1 MLEPEHFIA
10 PKGELTEGMYPG
22 EDVEELVTA
31 WLQDAQA
38 RTSDETRQ
46 AAWVYH
52 RAYTHVAN
60 RMHAGLASE
69 RKGDQA
75 ASIDPSQLK
84 YWQRKADA
92 ALTAYRAGAT
102 STSGVTEVRSAW

>member
-1 MLEPEHFIA
+1 MEPSDFIS
-10 PKGELTEGMYPG
+10 PTGDLTEGMYPG

-38 RTSDETRQ
+38 RTSDEARQ
-46 AAWVYH
+46 AAWVYY
-52 RAYTHVAN
+52 RAYRHVAN

-75 ASIDPSQLK
+75 ASIDPAQLR
-84 YWQRKADA
+84 YWQRKADE
-92 ALTAYRAGAT
+92 ALTTYRGGAT
-102 STSGVTEVRSAW
+102 ATSGATEVRSAW